1 MKHNLADTIQSVFGD
16 TKFLQRTYN
25 LERELKEFVA
35 DFYEREKKGEDN
47 LWIIKPPNMARSM
60 DMIISDNLPALI
72 KSLETGPKIAQ
83 KYITNPVLRQGRKI
97 DLRYVLLIKSIQPL
111 TLFLYKHFWIRSSNN
126 PYTVDRRTLATY

>member
-1 MKHNLADTIQSVFGD
+1 MKQ
-16 TKFLQRTYN
+16 
-25 LERELKEFVA
+25 FVA

-97 DLRYVLLIKSIQPL
+97 DLRYVLLIKSVQPL

-126 PYTVDRRTLATY
+126 PYTVDRRALATY